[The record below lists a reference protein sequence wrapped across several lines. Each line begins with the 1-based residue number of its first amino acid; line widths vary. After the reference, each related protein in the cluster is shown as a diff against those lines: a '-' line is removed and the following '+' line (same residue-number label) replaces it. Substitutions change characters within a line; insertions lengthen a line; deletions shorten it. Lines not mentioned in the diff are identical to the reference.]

1 MNIRP
6 VDASYHVSGQVSPK
20 EIGKIAEA
28 GYAAV
33 ICMRPDGE
41 GFFQPAFA
49 EIEKAA
55 RSAGIAAHY
64 VPVGGGAL
72 PLDQAKQLSAI
83 LRQTEG
89 PVLAYC
95 ASGNRCI
102 MLYQLAQQAGG

>member
-6 VDASYHVSGQVSPK
+6 VDASYHVSGQISPK
-20 EIGKIAEA
+20 DIGKIAEA
-28 GYAAV
+28 GYTAV

-49 EIEKAA
+49 EIETAA
-55 RSAGIAAHY
+55 RAAGIPAHY
-64 VPVGGGAL
+64 LPVVPGAA
-72 PLDQAKQLSAI
+72 PMDRAKQLGAI

-95 ASGNRCI
+95 ASGGRCV